1 MSKMSQLYME
11 LSEQAVALGYEDL
24 DDAMANGYVANYT
37 TGELINKTEYSD
49 VEHTKAHEEYLK
61 RKEEVLKDLNSLLDY
76 MRHWDLKEGVPIIK
90 ETIQLIKEGEI

>member
-11 LSEQAVALGYEDL
+11 LSEQAVALGYESL

-61 RKEEVLKDLNSLLDY
+61 RKEEVLTG
-76 MRHWDLKEGVPIIK
+76 LKELQNYFINSVQLDKAEKIK
-90 ETIQLIKEGEI
+90 GAIQLIKEGEI